1 MTSMVQADLGP
12 SSSVVKYKDDPIED
26 PVSLFLFF
34 LSFLVP
40 SQHPSIPVSYPSRRG
55 YGQGVYY
62 YVTFVSLTRARFLYA
77 SNMYGPEAGL
87 ISIIPSCRRDS
98 AFTVHGTLLSSF
110 YHNGKK
116 TLTNDSFDPDI
127 LNSTTLVQ
135 PFSSIKPT
143 VQAPLINRLLL
154 SLLLPTPRIR
164 CPTVFPIRLTDRLPR
179 NPRTTRRI
187 PLTPRLAPPASIL
200 LVVSGLSFSLLVT
213 VISPSTSV

>member
-1 MTSMVQADLGP
+1 MA
-12 SSSVVKYKDDPIED
+12 
-26 PVSLFLFF
+26 
-34 LSFLVP
+34 P
-40 SQHPSIPVSYPSRRG
+40 SQHQNIPASHPRRRG
-55 YGQGVYY
+55 YGQDVYH
-62 YVTFVSLTRARFLYA
+62 YVIFVSLTRARFLYA
-77 SNMYGPEAGL
+77 SNMYGPGAGL

-135 PFSSIKPT
+135 PFSSIEPT
-143 VQAPLINRLLL
+143 AQALLTNRLLL

-164 CPTVFPIRLTDRLPR
+164 CPTVFPIRPTDRLLR

-213 VISPSTSV
+213 VIPPCTSG